1 MGTKKKDLAAV
12 LFPGTKR
19 KIFALFFLNPDQEY
33 YFSEVVRLTGTRQG
47 VIQRELKN
55 LTEADILTVEKR
67 GRQKFY
73 AVNRKNPIFQDLR
86 NIIFKT
92 YGVIG
97 KIREVLEPIGKQITI
112 AFVYGSFARGE
123 EVSDSDLDLFVV
135 GSIRLD
141 ELVSVLSN
149 VEQAIGREISPALFS
164 VTESKKQWS
173 QKNHFIRSMAKTEK
187 EFVIGSED
195 EFRRLAEEPLASQAP
210 DQSRRNPGV
219 VA

>member
-1 MGTKKKDLAAV
+1 MGTKKKDISAT

-19 KIFALFFLNPDQEY
+19 KVLALFFLNPDQEY

-47 VIQRELKN
+47 VIQRELKS
-55 LTEADILTVEKR
+55 LTEAEILTSEKR

-73 AVNRKNPIFQDLR
+73 AVNRKHPIFQDLR

-97 KIREVLEPIGKQITI
+97 KIQEALDPVRRQIKV

-123 EVSDSDLDLFVV
+123 EVSGSDLDLFVV
-135 GSIRLD
+135 GNIGLED
-141 ELVSVLSN
+141 LVSVLSN
-149 VEQAIGREISPALFS
+149 VEQAIGREINPTLF
-164 VTESKKQWS
+164 TEAEFRKKS
-173 QKNHFIRSMAKTEK
+173 SEKNHFIRSVANAEK

-195 EFRRLAEEPLASQAP
+195 ESRRLAE
-210 DQSRRNPGV
+210 
-219 VA
+219 

>member
-1 MGTKKKDLAAV
+1 MGTKIKDISAA

-19 KIFALFFLNPDQEY
+19 KILALFFLNTDKEF

-47 VIQRELKN
+47 VIQRELKS
-55 LTEADILTVEKR
+55 LTEAEILTSEKR

-73 AVNRKNPIFQDLR
+73 SVNRKHPVFQDLR

-97 KIREVLEPIGKQITI
+97 KIREALDPVGGQIKV

-123 EVSDSDLDLFVV
+123 EVSGSDLDVFVV
-135 GSIRLD
+135 GNIRLD
-141 ELVSVLSN
+141 ELVSSLSH
-149 VEQAIGREISPALFS
+149 VEQAIGREINPTLFS
-164 VTESKKQWS
+164 AEEFEKKWS
-173 QKNHFIRSMAKTEK
+173 EKNHFIRSMANTEK

-195 EFRRLAEEPLASQAP
+195 EFRRLAE
-210 DQSRRNPGV
+210 
-219 VA
+219 